1 MAAGFQVFNADGE
14 IIFDLSDTAYVI
26 YGSGD
31 TGYSNGSI
39 SDPNITN
46 KCFIFVYY
54 TEHDFWNN
62 ISVGDF
68 YYGMSIEMEAYPLIK
83 ITSGKISWSYNGTMY
98 SKYNK
103 VRYKFFYGGPPID

>member
-1 MAAGFQVFNADGE
+1 MAAGLQVFNADGE

-39 SDPNITN
+39 SDPNITD

-54 TEHDFWNN
+54 T
-62 ISVGDF
+62 
-68 YYGMSIEMEAYPLIK
+68 
-83 ITSGKISWSYNGTMY
+83 
-98 SKYNK
+98 
-103 VRYKFFYGGPPID
+103 